1 MKKIFARALV
11 MICVFVAVCSIS
23 AAIGQDSAKK
33 SLRVNGA
40 GMASDQVEKWAKQF
54 MQKKPEVSVTVIVSS
69 AQRGFLSLLDGTA
82 EIAIMSREI
91 MPDERKKAAEKGLQ
105 IAESPV
111 GHAAITLITHP
122 RNPVNELTL
131 DQLRKLYSGEYDNWK
146 SVGGPDEPVT
156 CLSRRVPESGGA
168 VFFQEKVLGGVPFGA
183 KTVFVDRWY
192 TIIKICAEGQHLPIG
207 IIPHTRD
214 TSGAKVLRI
223 KRDDVSTSVA
233 PSEEN
238 VKSQTYPIVL
248 SFSFVWNAQSKEP
261 AVQNF
266 LDFCKSQGR
275 TE

>member
-1 MKKIFARALV
+1 MKKILARALV

-33 SLRVNGA
+33 ILRVNGA
-40 GMASDQVEKWAKQF
+40 GMASDQVENWAKQF
-54 MQKKPEVSVTVIVSS
+54 MQKNPEVSVTVIVSS

-168 VFFQEKVLGGVPFGA
+168 VFFQEKVLGGVPFGLRPCSWTDGTPSLRSA
-183 KTVFVDRWY
+183 LRVDIY
-192 TIIKICAEGQHLPIG
+192 Q
-207 IIPHTRD
+207 
-214 TSGAKVLRI
+214 S
-223 KRDDVSTSVA
+223 VSSHIRGT
-233 PSEEN
+233 
-238 VKSQTYPIVL
+238 
-248 SFSFVWNAQSKEP
+248 P
-261 AVQNF
+261 AGPR
-266 LDFCKSQGR
+266 CCG
-275 TE
+275 

>member
-1 MKKIFARALV
+1 MEKIFARALI
-11 MICVFVAVCSIS
+11 MICVFLAVCSIS

-33 SLRVNGA
+33 ILRVNGA

-54 MQKKPEVSVTVIVSS
+54 NAKTPNVSVTVIVSS

-131 DQLRKLYSGEYDNWK
+131 DQLRKLYTGEYDNWK

-156 CLSRRVPESGGA
+156 CLSCRVPESGG
-168 VFFQEKVLGGVPFGA
+168 G
-183 KTVFVDRWY
+183 R
-192 TIIKICAEGQHLPIG
+192 ILPG
-207 IIPHTRD
+207 KSPRK
-214 TSGAKVLRI
+214 GYLLELRPCSWTDGTPSLRSALRVNI
-223 KRDDVSTSVA
+223 YQSVSSHIRGT
-233 PSEEN
+233 
-238 VKSQTYPIVL
+238 
-248 SFSFVWNAQSKEP
+248 P
-261 AVQNF
+261 AGSR
-266 LDFCKSQGR
+266 CCG
-275 TE
+275 